1 MLSVVYT
8 HLGQESFKLVTHL
21 AVDYNQL
28 FNFFLYFVSPKEKIL
43 KILNKITKRTKLK
56 ADLKHINGPS
66 KMLFLL
72 ATEIEETKQT
82 DKDILTF
89 CDG

>member
-28 FNFFLYFVSPKEKIL
+28 FNFFFIL
-43 KILNKITKRTKLK
+43 
-56 ADLKHINGPS
+56 
-66 KMLFLL
+66 
-72 ATEIEETKQT
+72 
-82 DKDILTF
+82 
-89 CDG
+89 C

>member
-28 FNFFLYFVSPKEKIL
+28 FNFFLIL
-43 KILNKITKRTKLK
+43 CQ
-56 ADLKHINGPS
+56 P
-66 KMLFLL
+66 
-72 ATEIEETKQT
+72 
-82 DKDILTF
+82 
-89 CDG
+89 

>member
-28 FNFFLYFVSPKEKIL
+28 FNFFYTLSAL
-43 KILNKITKRTKLK
+43 KKKY
-56 ADLKHINGPS
+56 
-66 KMLFLL
+66 
-72 ATEIEETKQT
+72 
-82 DKDILTF
+82 
-89 CDG
+89 

>member
-43 KILNKITKRTKLK
+43 KMLNKITKRTKLK
-56 ADLKHINGPS
+56 ADLKHINGTA

-72 ATEIEETKQT
+72 DTEIEETKQT